1 MAPTAAETTAFF
13 GFGVLAGATG
23 FAALAGATGFAAL
36 AGLAIFVDLTAALAT
51 FTAFFAAGLDT
62 LTGLALLA
70 AVLPV
75 LGALRFTA
83 DFAGVDLAVEA
94 LGFAALLRAAAFFAG
109 AFRGL
114 VLFEWAGLHQTA
126 GHVAFR

>member
-1 MAPTAAETTAFF
+1 MAPTAAGALAFF
-13 GFGVLAGATG
+13 GFGVFAGATG
-23 FAALAGATGFAAL
+23 LAALAILTGLSAVP
-36 AGLAIFVDLTAALAT
+36 AGLTVFFV
-51 FTAFFAAGLDT
+51 AGFDA

-94 LGFAALLRAAAFFAG
+94 LGFAALLRAAAFFTG

-114 VLFEWAGLHQTA
+114 VLYEWAGLHQA
-126 GHVAFR
+126 ADLVAFR